1 MTELE
6 RISRE
11 LQGYTDEFDRLNAL
25 IAYSAKL
32 SQMCDALTTDENLI
46 RGCQSKVWARLERRG
61 GALYLE
67 AYSDT
72 RIIRGVLALLKLV
85 IDGSGEE
92 VLQSLDD
99 SFLKRLGIDE
109 LLSANRR
116 SGIHAILSKFKGLEM
131 C

>member
-32 SQMCDALTTDENLI
+32 SQMCDALTTD
-46 RGCQSKVWARLERRG
+46 
-61 GALYLE
+61 LYLE

-116 SGIHAILSKFKGLEM
+116 SGIHAILSKLKGLEM